1 MKTITIF
8 TDGSSRGNPGPG
20 GWGAVIQADS
30 RVMELGGHEGHTTN
44 NRMELA
50 AAIGALEWV
59 RRHAGG
65 HGVDGGVAGDS
76 GDIIVRCD
84 SKYVVQGITAWV
96 FGWQRNG
103 WMTAAKQEVGNKDL
117 WERLMKAA
125 NGLSITWDRVDGH
138 AGVPGNERC
147 DEIATGFADGQPPA
161 LYDGDSSAYAVDLSV
176 RASAE
181 GSEKKKEKKSSSSK
195 TKAYSY
201 LSLVDGKLRR
211 HATWAECE
219 AHVKGVRGTRFKKSV
234 SAEDEREIARS
245 WGF

>member
-1 MKTITIF
+1 MSTLIF

-20 GWGAVIQADS
+20 GWGAVVQTES
-30 RVMELGGHEGHTTN
+30 RVIELGGREDHTTN

-59 RRHAGG
+59 KAN
-65 HGVDGGVAGDS
+65 ADS
-76 GDIIVRCD
+76 NDAITVRCD

-125 NGLSITWDRVDGH
+125 NGLRITWDRVDGH
-138 AGVPGNERC
+138 SGVPGNERC
-147 DEIATGFADGQPPA
+147 DEIATGFADKEAPA
-161 LYDGDSSAYAVDLSV
+161 LYDGEASSYSIDLTV

-181 GSEKKKEKKSSSSK
+181 GSEKKKKKSSSA
-195 TKAYSY
+195 KAYSY
-201 LSLVDGKLRR
+201 LSLVDGKLLV
-211 HATWAECE
+211 HKTWAECE
-219 AHVKGVRGTRFKKSV
+219 ARVKGVRGTRFKKSI